1 MSIQSNVIGL
11 CTVAF
16 VLLVPP
22 LAWHSQN
29 KNVPAIVL
37 ISWLIV
43 MNLSYIVAAC
53 VWSGEDFASRWSGKG
68 WCDVVVKLQVGANV
82 GISCA
87 VGNIVNNLHS
97 VLKADSV
104 LPEAGSWRK
113 IGRDLAVCLVPPVV
127 IMGLSYLVQ
136 MYRFGVTRYYGCLNL
151 LSPTWVTTVLY
162 TMWPFVASTV
172 AAVYASMVLYIF
184 YRKRKDVKDI
194 LHCTNSKLN
203 LTRFARLLIFCCLII
218 LVMFPL
224 SIYALVEDV
233 KSFNGHYSY
242 KETHS
247 SALWNVIPKI
257 DAGGRLLTVWIYVLM
272 SYLVFFIFGLGADA
286 LHMYAN
292 FLRSIKL
299 GFIVDALGRLIEK
312 SKDRKIAK
320 LLGKIS
326 SSEYKDEFFSDS
338 SMEKSDGNYSS
349 DSPQS
354 QAHFVVDYRTPYESS
369 KKSRNKR
376 GIRIGFEKTTT
387 SDVEEGTDGFNPF
400 LSQKLSEEDSTSL
413 DGLSQ
418 LSFGRTNTE
427 NYDLEKNGGIVM
439 YQPRTCDSGSSSDD
453 YKTVSYTTSPNSK

>member
-1 MSIQSNVIGL
+1 MSIESNIIGL
-11 CTVAF
+11 CTVGF

-29 KNVPAIVL
+29 KNVPAVVL
-37 ISWLIV
+37 ISWLLV

-53 VWSGEDFASRWSGKG
+53 VWNGEDFASKWDGKG

-97 VLKADSV
+97 VLKSDSV

-113 IGRDLAVCLVPPVV
+113 IGRDLAVCLILPVV
-127 IMGLSYLVQ
+127 IMALSYLVQ
-136 MYRFGVTRYYGCLNL
+136 IYRFGVTRYYGCLNV
-151 LSPTWVTTVLY
+151 LSPTWVSTVLY
-162 TMWPFVASTV
+162 TMWSLVASTV

-224 SIYALVEDV
+224 SIYALVEDF

-247 SALWNVIPKI
+247 SAFWNVIPKI
-257 DAGGRLLTVWIYVLM
+257 DAGGKLITVWIYVLM
-272 SYLVFFIFGLGADA
+272 SYMVFFIFGLGADA

-292 FLRSIKL
+292 FMRSIKL
-299 GFIVDALGRLIEK
+299 GFIVDGLGRLIEK
-312 SKDRKIAK
+312 GKDRKIAK

-326 SSEYKDEFFSDS
+326 SSEYKEEFFSDS
-338 SMEKSDGNYSS
+338 SVDKSDGNYQS

-354 QAHFVVDYRTPYESS
+354 QAHFIVDYRTPYENN

-376 GIRIGFEKTTT
+376 GVRLGFEKTTN
-387 SDVEEGTDGFNPF
+387 SNVEESTNGFNPF
-400 LSQKLSEEDSTSL
+400 LSQKFSEEDSVSL

-418 LSFGRTNTE
+418 LSFGRTNSGS
-427 NYDLEKNGGIVM
+427 YDLEKNGGILM
-439 YQPRTCDSGSSSDD
+439 CQPRTCDSSSSSDD
-453 YKTVSYTTSPNSK
+453 YKTDSYTTSPSSK